1 MQMLSQDLI
10 AGAKGAA
17 EYLGVTPRSVYRL
30 VETNQIPVIRKGR
43 TLFFRKSELE
53 AAFRSVA

>member
-1 MQMLSQDLI
+1 MLSQDLI

-17 EYLGVTPRSVYRL
+17 EYLGVTPRAVYRF

>member
-1 MQMLSQDLI
+1 MLSQDLI
-10 AGAKGAA
+10 AGAKSAA
-17 EYLGVTPRSVYRL
+17 EYLGVKPRLVYRL
-30 VETNQIPVIRKGR
+30 VETQQIPVIRKGR